1 MHRDWHFVWLTGW
14 SAHPRVWDPVL
25 RRFPDATHQRV
36 DFNGC
41 HHPKSVQSRA
51 KKALLSSPKPVH
63 LVGWSLG
70 AMVALE
76 LASQFPKWI
85 RALYLIGGTGQ
96 FVRDTTYPHGWDAR
110 ILKRMER
117 RLQTHPDEVL
127 ADFDRQLFSP
137 AEQATGWSPING
149 VSCAL
154 SRICHLLISA
164 EVFVTS
170 GISIGLHKESPWKQ
184 ILTCLPGKRMSS
196 VLPKQ
201 VSGWLNASQKR
212 IGLHFHRRAISLF
225 GHKRILFVLG

>member
-137 AEQATGWSPING
+137 AEQATGWSRSMAS
-149 VSCAL
+149 VAL
-154 SRICHLLISA
+154 CHAS
-164 EVFVTS
+164 VT
-170 GISIGLHKESPWKQ
+170 
-184 ILTCLPGKRMSS
+184 C
-196 VLPKQ
+196 
-201 VSGWLNASQKR
+201 
-212 IGLHFHRRAISLF
+212 
-225 GHKRILFVLG
+225 